1 MKWMSG
7 NVLEK
12 LGMVAHTSN
21 PSTPVERG
29 RWISEFKASRSIV
42 RPYLKTVTN
51 PNPDTRSLCQLSC

>member
-21 PSTPVERG
+21 PSTPVEEAG
-29 RWISEFKASRSIV
+29 GSHEFKASRSIV

-51 PNPDTRSLCQLSC
+51 PNPDTRSLC